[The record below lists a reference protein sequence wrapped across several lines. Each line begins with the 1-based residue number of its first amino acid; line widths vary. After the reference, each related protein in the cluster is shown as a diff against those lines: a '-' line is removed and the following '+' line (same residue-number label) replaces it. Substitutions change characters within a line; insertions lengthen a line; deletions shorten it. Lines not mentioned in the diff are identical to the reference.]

1 MLSLKSILT
10 ESPDCISI
18 PAMHSGSDDPSQLDL
33 IDFHDARFTFMV
45 YPDERDDKKQW
56 VAFDYKRN
64 KIISSSPGLQEDLY
78 GARGLYSDETI
89 DDILSGIGSFPAHS
103 SIRSVLNLTD
113 RYATVNDRSILDGR
127 LFERNGN
134 WYFPFWEMDAT
145 NVTVVL
151 KENKALIDDFLQ
163 KIYVKPDN
171 VFFEDERDER
181 VFHSYDETFSSVER
195 PTSSDEQRRMKQMQ
209 RDLHVNKGKLD
220 KAIIQALQSRPKDVN
235 TLYQRLEKEFGM
247 PIVKIRHLYGAVPLD
262 KLIAKKAKEL
272 NENSWKVGLT
282 ESDNPSC
289 GGNIQVQ
296 KNGRI
301 LYGCY
306 KGYRMTSLRSLIQES
321 KDDAKSL
328 KSAQVFFKSKLD
340 IKELPVKVVLTSL
353 NGDEGQLKY
362 THNNDVYANFVIE
375 INSEIDV
382 DKKIRALAHELI
394 HVEQLHTGMLDYV
407 KRMWNGQVF
416 DKEIYWNPINYWKL
430 PWESDARVRSANLW
444 IEFNRAKRDKKL

>member
-10 ESPDCISI
+10 ESPDAISI
-18 PAMHSGSDDPSQLDL
+18 PAMHGGSDDPSQLDL

-45 YPDERDDKKQW
+45 YPDEKDDKTQW

-113 RYATVNDRSILDGR
+113 RYATVDDRSILDGR

-171 VFFEDERDER
+171 VFFEDGRDER
-181 VFHSYDETFSSVER
+181 MFHSYDETFSSVER

-235 TLYQRLEKEFGM
+235 TLYQRLEKQFGM
-247 PIVKIRHLYGAVPLD
+247 PVAKIKHLYGAIPLD

-272 NENSWKVGLT
+272 NEN
-282 ESDNPSC
+282 
-289 GGNIQVQ
+289 
-296 KNGRI
+296 NG
-301 LYGCY
+301 
-306 KGYRMTSLRSLIQES
+306 TVS
-321 KDDAKSL
+321 KKDSL
-328 KSAQVFFKSKLD
+328 KESVDDNKRLKLAQVFFKSKLG
-340 IKELPVKVVLTSL
+340 IKDLNVKVVLTSL
-353 NGDEGQLKY
+353 VGTGDEGQLKY
-362 THNNDVYANFVIE
+362 THVNGVYGNFVIE
-375 INSEIDV
+375 IDNTIDV
-382 DKKIRALAHELI
+382 DKKVRALAHELI

-407 KRMWNGQVF
+407 KRMWNGRVF
-416 DKEIYWNPINYWKL
+416 DKEIYWKR
-430 PWESDARVRSANLW
+430 PWESDARVRSTNLW
-444 IEFNRAKRDKKL
+444 IEFNRAKRDGKL